1 MSKVSRRRR
10 SAKKS
15 PFRMIEDRHPR
26 PEFPLEDAVE
36 RKVDHADLG
45 RRIRYIERLIIQDL
59 GGKGSLL
66 WALEELRS
74 QRERGLNVAFFE
86 VGYNHGIADGQAYSL
101 RRALPQASDAAKRV
115 ADEVR
120 TLVVSAGLTKPNA
133 AAVLLETAWVLLIE
147 PQPAAN
153 QG

>member
-15 PFRMIEDRHPR
+15 PFHMIEGRHPR

-45 RRIRYIERLIIQDL
+45 RRIRRLESLIMRDL
-59 GGKGSLL
+59 GSRGSLL
-66 WALEELRS
+66 WALDELRT
-74 QRERGLNVAFFE
+74 QRERGLHVAFFE
-86 VGYNHGIADGQAYSL
+86 VGYNHGIADGQTYSL
-101 RRALPQASDAAKRV
+101 RRSLPQASAAAQRI

-120 TLVVSAGLTKPNA
+120 TLVVSAGLSKPNA
-133 AAVLLETAWVLLIE
+133 AAVLLETAWALLLE
-147 PQPAAN
+147 PVAN
-153 QG
+153 SG